1 MIKIILLIFLL
12 IIIFYFIN
20 NQISHYE
27 KFINKKDN
35 IVIILTSTV
44 NVQNKS
50 FLFQTD
56 KEERLKQYLKT
67 IKRWLYETDL
77 KIVLVENS
85 GYKYYE
91 LNDELKRFKNRFEII
106 TYNEADEPSAKY
118 LKNIRSKGASEL
130 FSINY
135 ANDKSLLLNNATFII
150 KITGRY
156 FIPELEEYLSNF
168 DLSEYDGL
176 IQNNPNRCE
185 IVGSHINNFNNIF
198 NINLLDENNRYRD
211 HVEAVFKYRLSLFKN
226 IIRCKEFSIEPTQR
240 GGKNEIFTIL

>member
-1 MIKIILLIFLL
+1 MIKIILLIILL

-27 KFINKKDN
+27 KFINKIDKIDN
-35 IVIILTSTV
+35 PVIILTSTV

-67 IKRWLYETDL
+67 VKRWLYETDFI
-77 KIVLVENS
+77 IVLIENS
-85 GYKYYE
+85 GYSYHE
-91 LNDELKRFKNRFEII
+91 LNDELIRFKGRFEII
-106 TYNEADEPSAKY
+106 TFNEADEPSAKY
-118 LKNIRSKGASEL
+118 LKNIRSKGASEI

-135 ANDKSLLLNNATFII
+135 AYNNSYLLNNATFII

-156 FIPELEEYLSNF
+156 FVPQLEDYLSNF

-185 IVGSHINNFNNIF
+185 IVGTHIDNFNNIF
-198 NINLLDENNRYRD
+198 NINLLDKNNRYRD
-211 HVEAVFKYRLSLFKN
+211 HVEDVFKHRL
-226 IIRCKEFSIEPTQR
+226 
-240 GGKNEIFTIL
+240 FTIL